1 MGEVGRRTDNQGRT
15 AGRRLASDRSGAAA
29 VEYALLASLIA
40 VAIVGALLLTGA
52 GWSNSMNKVEQAE
65 RIRVGP

>member
-1 MGEVGRRTDNQGRT
+1 MGDLDRGTGKQRRA
-15 AGRRLASDRSGAAA
+15 AGRRLAGDRSGAAA

-52 GWSNSMNKVEQAE
+52 GWSSSMNKVEQAE
-65 RIRVGP
+65 RIQVGP